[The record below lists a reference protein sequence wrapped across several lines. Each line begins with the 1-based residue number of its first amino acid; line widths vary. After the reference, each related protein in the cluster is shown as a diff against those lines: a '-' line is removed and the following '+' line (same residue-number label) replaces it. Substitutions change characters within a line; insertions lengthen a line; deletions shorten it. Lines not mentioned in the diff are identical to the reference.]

1 MKSFRR
7 IKNINGRPYMYE
19 ITPYYD
25 KKTKT
30 MRQRSRYIGPVKNG
44 KLVEK
49 PSLPKTTYEYGSL
62 LPLLKI
68 IDDLSLREILE
79 KIVGEESAIK
89 IIVLAMNR
97 VLRQNS
103 LDNIREWYEDTY
115 LFKIFPDLSLSSAS
129 ISEFI
134 ERMGKSN
141 IIDKFTENMI
151 K

>member
-1 MKSFRR
+1 
-7 IKNINGRPYMYE
+7 MYE

-25 KKTKT
+25 KKTKI

-49 PSLPKTTYEYGSL
+49 QSLPKTTYEYGSL

-115 LFKIFPDLSLSSAS
+115 LFKIFPGLSLSSAS

-141 IIDKFTENMI
+141 IIDKFTENMV